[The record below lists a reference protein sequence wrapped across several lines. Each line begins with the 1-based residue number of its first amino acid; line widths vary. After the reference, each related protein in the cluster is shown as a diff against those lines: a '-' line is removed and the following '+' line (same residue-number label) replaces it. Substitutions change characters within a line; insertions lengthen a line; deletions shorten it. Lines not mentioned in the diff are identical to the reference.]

1 MDFTKLNINFPTACP
16 ICGGSLIIND
26 KMTKITCSNPCCGG
40 YASGNISKWMQ
51 LIKADGFGD
60 AVITDLLSIGIK
72 SVSDLYAA
80 ADGKIFELKKLD
92 GYGDKKINKLVSELK
107 KRPSMTLAKF
117 IAALNIEGIAEK
129 KAAKIIG
136 NASSLEEIDSI
147 KFNIEIGEK
156 TMEAFCN
163 GWKAVREEAYKL
175 IRYVNIIETEQ
186 STTCKEGKLAG
197 EKICFTG
204 KSEYPR
210 SKMKAIAE
218 EAGAIVLDSVTK
230 DCTILIV
237 GGGDSNSSKAVKA
250 KKNGIRVESD
260 SWLFE
265 NLKI

>member
-1 MDFTKLNINFPTACP
+1 MDFTKLNINFPKACP
-16 ICGGSLIIND
+16 ICGSSLIIND
-26 KMTKITCSNPCCGG
+26 KMTKITCSNPCCAG
-40 YASGNISKWMQ
+40 YTSGNISKWVG

-60 AVITDLLSIGIK
+60 AVINDLLSIGIK
-72 SVSDLYAA
+72 SVSDFYAA

-92 GYGDKKINKLVSELK
+92 GYGEKKINKLVSELK
-107 KRPSMTLAKF
+107 KKPSMTLAEF
-117 IAALNIEGIAEK
+117 IAALNIEGVAKK

-147 KFNIEIGEK
+147 KFSPEIGEK

-163 GWKAVREEAYKL
+163 GWKSVREEAYKL
-175 IRYVNIIETEQ
+175 IQYVNIIGTEQ

-218 EAGAIVLDSVTK
+218 EAGAIILDSVTK

-237 GGGDSNSSKAVKA
+237 GGSDSNSSKAVKA

-265 NLKI
+265 NIGI

>member
-1 MDFTKLNINFPTACP
+1 
-16 ICGGSLIIND
+16 
-26 KMTKITCSNPCCGG
+26 
-40 YASGNISKWMQ
+40 
-51 LIKADGFGD
+51 
-60 AVITDLLSIGIK
+60 
-72 SVSDLYAA
+72 
-80 ADGKIFELKKLD
+80 
-92 GYGDKKINKLVSELK
+92 
-107 KRPSMTLAKF
+107 MTLAKF

-147 KFNIEIGEK
+147 KFNTEIGEK

-163 GWKAVREEAYKL
+163 GWKDVREEAYKL
-175 IRYVNIIETEQ
+175 IQYVNIVGEQ
-186 STTCKEGKLAG
+186 PTTCKEGKLAG

>member
-1 MDFTKLNINFPTACP
+1 MDYTKLNINFPKACP
-16 ICGGSLIIND
+16 ICGGSLIVND

-40 YASGNISKWMQ
+40 YASGNISKWMG

-92 GYGDKKINKLVSELK
+92 GYGERKINKLVSELK
-107 KRPSMTLAKF
+107 KKPSMTLAKF

-136 NASSLEEIDSI
+136 NALTLEEIDSI
-147 KFNIEIGEK
+147 KFNPEMGEK

-163 GWKAVREEAYKL
+163 GWKSVREEAYKL
-175 IRYVNIIETEQ
+175 FQYVNIIGTEPAP
-186 STTCKEGKLAG
+186 CKGGKLAG

-237 GGGDSNSSKAVKA
+237 GGGDSTSSKALKA

-265 NLKI
+265 NI

>member
-1 MDFTKLNINFPTACP
+1 MDYTKLNINFPKGCP
-16 ICGGSLIIND
+16 ICGCPLFVND
-26 KMTKITCSNPCCGG
+26 KMTKITCSNICCGG
-40 YASGNISKWMQ
+40 YSSGNISKWMD

-60 AVITDLLSIGIK
+60 AVITDLLKIGIK

-92 GYGDKKINKLVSELK
+92 GYGEKKINKLVSELK
-107 KRPSMTLAKF
+107 KKPSMTLAKF

-136 NASSLEEIDSI
+136 NALTLEEIDLI
-147 KFNIEIGEK
+147 KSNPDIGKK
-156 TMEAFCN
+156 TMTAFLN
-163 GWKAVREEAYKL
+163 GWKLVRKEAYKL
-175 IRYVNIIETEQ
+175 IQYVNIVGTEQ
-186 STTCKEGKLAG
+186 PAPCKGGKLAG

-250 KKNGIRVESD
+250 RKNGIRVESD

-265 NLKI
+265 NI

>member
-1 MDFTKLNINFPTACP
+1 MDFTKLNINFPTRCP
-16 ICGGSLIIND
+16 ICGSSLIINN
-26 KMTKITCSNPCCGG
+26 KMTKITCSNPCCAG
-40 YASGNISKWMQ
+40 YSSGNISKWVSLM
-51 LIKADGFGD
+51 KMDGFGD
-60 AVITDLLSIGIK
+60 AVINDLLSIGIK

-107 KRPSMTLAKF
+107 KKPSMTLAKF

-136 NASSLEEIDSI
+136 NASSLEEISI
-147 KFNIEIGEK
+147 KFNPEIGEK

-175 IRYVNIIETEQ
+175 IQYVNIIGEQ
-186 STTCKEGKLAG
+186 SAYCKAGKLAG

-218 EAGAIVLDSVTK
+218 EAGAVVLDSVTK
-230 DCTILIV
+230 DCTILII

-265 NLKI
+265 NLGI

>member
-147 KFNIEIGEK
+147 KFNTEIGEK

-163 GWKAVREEAYKL
+163 GWKDVREEAYKL
-175 IRYVNIIETEQ
+175 IQYVNIDGERP
-186 STTCKEGKLAG
+186 TTCKEGKLAG

>member
-1 MDFTKLNINFPTACP
+1 MDYTKLNINFPKGCP
-16 ICGGSLIIND
+16 ICGCPLFVND
-26 KMTKITCSNPCCGG
+26 KMTKITCSNICCGG
-40 YASGNISKWMQ
+40 YSSGNISKWMD

-60 AVITDLLSIGIK
+60 AVITDLLKIGIK

-80 ADGKIFELKKLD
+80 ADGKIYELKKLD
-92 GYGDKKINKLVSELK
+92 GYGEKKINKLVSELK
-107 KRPSMTLAKF
+107 KKPSMTLAKF

-136 NASSLEEIDSI
+136 NALSLEEIDLI
-147 KFNIEIGEK
+147 KSNPEIGEK
-156 TMEAFCN
+156 TMKAFLD
-163 GWKAVREEAYKL
+163 GWKLARKEAYKL
-175 IRYVNIIETEQ
+175 IQYVNIVGTAH
-186 STTCKEGKLAG
+186 TCNSGKLAG

-250 KKNGIRVESD
+250 RKNGIRVESD

-265 NLKI
+265 NI